1 MKHRILIFLL
11 ACSVMLA
18 CKKDE
23 KFLYDVEIDNIYL
36 DYQDEEQLTYSF
48 AYTPG
53 LPKDTIWVPVKISG
67 KRVSRER
74 KFQIQ
79 ATDTGT
85 TAKPDVHYEALKPFY
100 VMPADSGMV
109 RVPIILLN
117 APGLDSQSVK
127 LTFQVVGG
135 EDFDNKLPKKTRTK
149 SLLFSNRL
157 EIPSWWMLWV
167 GELGPYSRVKHQLF
181 LISSGTRDL
190 LPQSEFME
198 IPRSL
203 FYISNTRSLLKFPFS
218 WVDTHPE
225 LGYVLTERT
234 DGSGD
239 YDLYQKDAPASK
251 FHLKYFSAADTYI
264 FLDENG
270 NQITM

>member
-1 MKHRILIFLL
+1 MKHRILLFLV
-11 ACSVMLA
+11 ACSMLLA
-18 CKKDE
+18 CKKDD
-23 KFLYDVEIDNIYL
+23 KFLYDMEIDNIYL

-53 LPKDTIWVPVKISG
+53 LAKDTVWVPVKISG
-67 KRVSRER
+67 KRVGRDR

-79 ATDTGT
+79 VTDTAT
-85 TAKPDVHYEALKPFY
+85 TAKADVHYEALKSFY
-100 VMPADSGMV
+100 VMPADSGLV
-109 RVPIILLN
+109 KVPIILLN
-117 APGLDSQSVK
+117 ASGLESQSVK

-135 EDFDNKLPKKTRTK
+135 EDFDNKLPQKIRAK

-157 EIPSWWMLWV
+157 EMPSWWMFWM
-167 GELGPYSRVKHQLF
+167 GELGTYSRVKHQLF
-181 LISSGTRDL
+181 LISSGTKDL
-190 LPQSEFME
+190 APPSEFME

-203 FYISNTRSLLKFPFS
+203 FYVSNTRSLLKFPFN

-225 LGYVLTERT
+225 LGYVLKERM

-239 YDLYQKDAPASK
+239 YDLYQQDAPATK